1 MTMPDFIR
9 AWSAVVCLFPVLHSD
24 CYEDADSVWPRVVR
38 RFAAEAW
45 RRAEAGELAD
55 EELYPSD
62 AQWSGLYDRM
72 SPHTADE
79 IERRLALAAAYGEPA

>member
-1 MTMPDFIR
+1 M
-9 AWSAVVCLFPVLHSD
+9 L
-24 CYEDADSVWPRVVR
+24 R

-62 AQWSGLYDRM
+62 AQWAGLYDRIF
-72 SPHTADE
+72 PHSAQE
-79 IERRLALAAAYGEPA
+79 IERRLERAAEFGEGTNA